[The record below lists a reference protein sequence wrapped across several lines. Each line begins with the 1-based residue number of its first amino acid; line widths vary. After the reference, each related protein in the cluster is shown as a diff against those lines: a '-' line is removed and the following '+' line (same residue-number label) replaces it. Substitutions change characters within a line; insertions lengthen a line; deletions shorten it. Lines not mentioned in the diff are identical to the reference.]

1 LNREG
6 RKGSEKMKQEIC
18 IRTWKSQGITG
29 YVFVSQKVGGTWKDT
44 PLKFDP
50 NSSKQIHEIRKTLK
64 SLEDLPG
71 DLYWCPNVFQGPHR
85 RRELVSQG
93 KFLYADLDAVNPEEI
108 DEHLRPTIAW
118 KSSEH
123 RYQALWK
130 LEEPLKTN
138 QLEEIN
144 RRLTYTIQ
152 ADKSGWDLT
161 QVLRIPGTMNYK
173 YQPPEKGELLWE
185 DGPVYKLD
193 DLLPYLTEEEA
204 NLISESQRMAT
215 FIHLLKKY
223 KDKIPPKIYQLLQY
237 PPKEV
242 NKRVGKRSDILWRIE
257 HELIKARIPLDDIV
271 ELIRLSAWNKYR
283 GRKDEQKRIHIEVSK
298 IYEAFVAGET
308 PKKPSTGDISV
319 ELLDFT
325 PVVKPISEYESQ
337 EINWLWYPYI
347 PKGGI
352 TILDGDPGVGKTYL
366 SLALV
371 AHLSSG
377 QALPGEVDIRDGNQG
392 TGHRKPEKVLYMT
405 AEDDPGLTLRPRLEL
420 MRANLPN
427 ILICEGTLASDG
439 NTVEPLDLSTTE
451 GLETLA
457 ALCEKYK
464 PALIIIDPFVAF
476 IGRADINKANEV
488 RPVMTPLN
496 LLARKYDVAI
506 LLIRHLTKGA
516 RERII
521 YRGMGTIDIIAA
533 ARSSLLVAP
542 DPDNPEIRIVFHQ
555 KHNLSRQG
563 SSLGYT
569 ITDQGFQWVGE
580 VNVSPIDAL
589 KPETVEA
596 RGKRTRDEAQEWLEE
611 FLSQYP
617 QGVSSQAVLEAAKN
631 NGFSESTIRRAKKE
645 LDIAV
650 KKKGSIWLWKLKD

>member
-1 LNREG
+1 MR
-6 RKGSEKMKQEIC
+6 QETC
-18 IRTWKSQGITG
+18 IRTWISQGIVG
-29 YVFVSQKVGGTWKDT
+29 YVFVSQKVGEQWKDT
-44 PLKFDP
+44 PLRFDP
-50 NSSKQIHEIRKTLK
+50 SSNKQTHEIRKFMK
-64 SLEDLPG
+64 SLENLPG
-71 DLYWCPNVFQGPHR
+71 NLYWCPNIFTKPHR
-85 RRELVSQG
+85 RREFVPQG
-93 KFLYADLDAVNPEEI
+93 KFLYADLDVVNPEEI
-108 DEHLRPTIAW
+108 DEHLRPTVAW
-118 KSSEH
+118 RSSEH
-123 RYQALWK
+123 RYQALWE
-130 LEEPLKTN
+130 LEEPLKAH

-144 RRLTYTIQ
+144 RRLTYTLQ

-173 YQPPEKGELLWE
+173 YQPPEKGVLLWD

-204 NLISESQRMAT
+204 NLISEGQRMAT
-215 FIHLLKKY
+215 FVRLLSKY
-223 KDKIPPKIYQLLQY
+223 KGRIPHKIYQLLQY

-242 NKRVGKRSDILWRIE
+242 NKKVGKRSDILWRIE
-257 HELIKARIPLDDIV
+257 HELIKAQIPLDDIV

-298 IYEAFVAGET
+298 IYEALVAGET
-308 PKKPSTGDISV
+308 PGKPSMGDIGV

-325 PVVKPISEYESQ
+325 PVVKPISEYETQ
-337 EINWLWYPYI
+337 EINWLWYPYM

-377 QALPGEVDIRDGNQG
+377 QPLPGEVEVKEEKQD
-392 TGHRKPEKVLYMT
+392 TSLRKPEKVLYMT

-420 MRANLPN
+420 MKANLPN
-427 ILICEGTLASDG
+427 VLICEGTLANDG

-451 GLETLA
+451 GVETLA

-464 PALIIIDPFVAF
+464 PTLIVIDPFVAF
-476 IGRADINKANEV
+476 IGRTDMNKANEV
-488 RPVMTPLN
+488 RPTMTTLN
-496 LLARKYDVAI
+496 LLSRKYDVAV

-521 YRGMGTIDIIAA
+521 YRGMGTIDLIAA

-542 DPDNPEIRIVFHQ
+542 DPDNPEIRIMFHQ

-563 SSLGYT
+563 ASLGYT

-580 VNVSPIDAL
+580 VNISPIDAL

-596 RGKRTRDEAQEWLEE
+596 RGGRSKNEAQEWLEE

-617 QGVSSQAVLEAAKN
+617 QGISSRGVLEAARN

-645 LDIAV
+645 LGVIV
-650 KKKGSIWLWKLKD
+650 KKKGLIWLWKLKE

>member
-1 LNREG
+1 
-6 RKGSEKMKQEIC
+6 
-18 IRTWKSQGITG
+18 
-29 YVFVSQKVGGTWKDT
+29 
-44 PLKFDP
+44 
-50 NSSKQIHEIRKTLK
+50 LK
-64 SLEDLPG
+64 SMNELPG
-71 DLYWCPNVFQGPHR
+71 DLYWCPNIFQGPHR

-108 DEHLRPTIAW
+108 AEHLRPTVAW

-123 RYQALWK
+123 RYQALWE
-130 LEEPLKTN
+130 LEEPLMAN

-144 RRLTYTIQ
+144 RRLTYTLQ

-173 YQPPEKGELLWE
+173 YQPPERGVLLWD

-204 NLISESQRMAT
+204 NLISESQRLTT

-242 NKRVGKRSDILWRIE
+242 NKKVGKRSDILWRIE
-257 HELIKARIPLDDIV
+257 HELIKAQIPLDDIV

-283 GRKDEQKRIHIEVSK
+283 GRKDEQKRIHVEVSK
-298 IYEAFVAGET
+298 IYESHVAGET
-308 PKKPSTGDISV
+308 PKKPSTEDISV

-371 AHLSSG
+371 AHIASG
-377 QALPGEVDIRDGNQG
+377 QPLPGEVDIKDGHQDIG
-392 TGHRKPEKVLYMT
+392 PRTPEKVLYMT
-405 AEDDPGLTLRPRLEL
+405 AEADPGLTLRPRLEL
-420 MRANLPN
+420 MGANLPN
-427 ILICEGTLASDG
+427 ILICEGTLGSDG
-439 NTVEPLDLSTTE
+439 NTVEPLDFSTVE
-451 GLETLA
+451 GVETLA

-563 SSLGYT
+563 ASLGYT
-569 ITDQGFQWVGE
+569 ITDRGFQWVGE
-580 VNVSPIDAL
+580 VNVSPIDIL
-589 KPETVEA
+589 K
-596 RGKRTRDEAQEWLEE
+596 
-611 FLSQYP
+611 
-617 QGVSSQAVLEAAKN
+617 
-631 NGFSESTIRRAKKE
+631 
-645 LDIAV
+645 
-650 KKKGSIWLWKLKD
+650 

>member
-1 LNREG
+1 
-6 RKGSEKMKQEIC
+6 MKQEIC
-18 IRTWKSQGITG
+18 IRTWKTQGISG
-29 YVFVSQKVGGTWKDT
+29 YVFISQKVGGKWKDI
-44 PLKFDP
+44 PLQFDP
-50 NSSKQIHEIRKTLK
+50 KSNKQIHEIRKTLK
-64 SLEDLPG
+64 SMEYLPG

-93 KFLYADLDAVNPEEI
+93 TFLYADLDAVNPEEI

-118 KSSEH
+118 KSSEY

-130 LEEPLKTN
+130 LDEPLMAN

-144 RRLTYTIQ
+144 RRLTYTLQ

-161 QVLRIPGTMNYK
+161 QVLRIPGTKNYK
-173 YQPPEKGELLWE
+173 YQPPEKGVLLWD
-185 DGPVYKLD
+185 DGPTYELD

-204 NLISESQRMAT
+204 NLISEGQRMAT
-215 FIHLLKKY
+215 FVSLLSKY
-223 KDKIPPKIYQLLQY
+223 KKKIPHKIYQLLQY

-257 HELIKARIPLDDIV
+257 HELIKAQIPLDDIV

-298 IYEAFVAGET
+298 IYESHVAGET
-308 PKKPSTGDISV
+308 PEKPSSGDISV

-371 AHLSSG
+371 AHIASG
-377 QALPGEVDIRDGNQG
+377 QALPGEIDIRDGNPG
-392 TGHRKPEKVLYMT
+392 TSLRKPGKVLYMT

-420 MRANLPN
+420 MGANLSN
-427 ILICEGTLASDG
+427 ILICEGTLGSDG
-439 NTVEPLDLSTTE
+439 NTIEPLDFSTVE
-451 GLETLA
+451 GIETLS

-563 SSLGYT
+563 ASLGYT

-580 VNVSPIDAL
+580 VNVSPIDIL
-589 KPETVEA
+589 KPETAETR
-596 RGKRTRDEAQEWLEE
+596 RGTKDEAQEWLEE

-617 QGVSSQAVLEAAKN
+617 QGISSKGVMEAAKN

-645 LDIAV
+645 LGVIAR
-650 KKKGSIWLWKLKD
+650 KKGSIWLWKLKD

>member
-1 LNREG
+1 MR
-6 RKGSEKMKQEIC
+6 QETC
-18 IRTWKSQGITG
+18 IRTWKSQGIAG
-29 YVFVSQKVGGTWKDT
+29 YVFTSQKVGGTWKDT

-64 SLEDLPG
+64 SMEDLPG

-85 RRELVSQG
+85 RRELISQG
-93 KFLYADLDAVNPEEI
+93 EFLYADLDAVDPEGI
-108 DEHLRPTIAW
+108 DEHLRPTVAW

-123 RYQALWK
+123 RYQALWE
-130 LEEPLKTN
+130 LEGPLKAH

-144 RRLTYTIQ
+144 RRLTYTLE

-173 YQPPEKGELLWE
+173 YQPPEKGVLLWD

-204 NLISESQRMAT
+204 NLISEGQRMAA
-215 FIHLLKKY
+215 FVRLLSKY
-223 KDKIPPKIYQLLQY
+223 KSRIPHKIYQLLQY

-242 NKRVGKRSDILWRIE
+242 NKKVGKRSDILWRIE
-257 HELIKARIPLDDIV
+257 HELIKAQIPLDDIV

-283 GRKDEQKRIHIEVSK
+283 GRKDEQKRIYTEVSK
-298 IYEAFVAGET
+298 IYEAVVAGET
-308 PKKPSTGDISV
+308 PGKPSTGEISV

-325 PVVKPISEYESQ
+325 PVVKPISEYETQ

-377 QALPGEVDIRDGNQG
+377 QPLPGEVEIKEEKQNMDL
-392 TGHRKPEKVLYMT
+392 RKPEKVLYMT

-420 MRANLPN
+420 MKANLPN
-427 ILICEGTLASDG
+427 ILICEGTLANDG
-439 NTVEPLDLSTTE
+439 NTVEPLDFSTME

-464 PALIIIDPFVAF
+464 PVLIVIDPFVAF
-476 IGRADINKANEV
+476 IGRTDINKANEV
-488 RPVMTPLN
+488 RPVMTPLS

-506 LLIRHLTKGA
+506 LLVRHLTKGA

-533 ARSSLLVAP
+533 ARSSLLVAS
-542 DPDNPEIRIVFHQ
+542 DPDSPEIRIMFHQ

-563 SSLGYT
+563 ASLGYT
-569 ITDQGFQWVGE
+569 ITDKGFQWVGE
-580 VNVSPIDAL
+580 VNISPIDAL
-589 KPETVEA
+589 RSETAETSG
-596 RGKRTRDEAQEWLEE
+596 RRTRDEAQEWLEE

-617 QGVSSQAVLEAAKN
+617 QGVSSQAIMEAAKN
-631 NGFSESTIRRAKKE
+631 NSFSESTIRRAKKE
-645 LDIAV
+645 LGVRV
-650 KKKGSIWLWKLKD
+650 KKKGSIWLWKLEE

>member
-1 LNREG
+1 MR
-6 RKGSEKMKQEIC
+6 QEIC
-18 IRTWKSQGITG
+18 IRTWKSQGIAG
-29 YVFVSQKVGGTWKDT
+29 YVFVSQKVGGKWKDT

-50 NSSKQIHEIRKTLK
+50 SSSKQIHEIRKTLK
-64 SLEDLPG
+64 SMEDLPG
-71 DLYWCPNVFQGPHR
+71 DLYWCPNVFKGPHR
-85 RRELVSQG
+85 RREYVPQG
-93 KFLYADLDAVNPEEI
+93 EFLYADLDAVNPEEI

-123 RYQALWK
+123 RYQALWE
-130 LEEPLKTN
+130 LEEPLRAH

-144 RRLTYTIQ
+144 RRLTYTLQ

-173 YQPPEKGELLWE
+173 YQPPEKGVLLWD

-204 NLISESQRMAT
+204 NLISEGQRMAT
-215 FIHLLKKY
+215 FVRLLGKY
-223 KDKIPPKIYQLLQY
+223 KSKIPHKIYQLLQY

-242 NKRVGKRSDILWRIE
+242 NKKVGKRSDILWSIE

-271 ELIRLSAWNKYR
+271 ELIRLSAWNKYK
-283 GRKDEQKRIHIEVSK
+283 GRKDEQKRIYTEVSK
-298 IYEAFVAGET
+298 IYEAVVAGET
-308 PKKPSTGDISV
+308 PGKPPTEEISV

-337 EINWLWYPYI
+337 EIRWLWYPYI

-377 QALPGEVDIRDGNQG
+377 RPLPGEVEIKDGSQG
-392 TGHRKPEKVLYMT
+392 TSPRKPEKVLYMT

-420 MRANLPN
+420 MDANLHN
-427 ILICEGTLASDG
+427 ILICEGTLAEDG
-439 NTVEPLDLSTTE
+439 NTVEPLDFSTTE

-464 PALIIIDPFVAF
+464 PTLIIIDPFVAF
-476 IGRADINKANEV
+476 IGRTDINKANEV

-506 LLIRHLTKGA
+506 LLVRHLTKGA

-533 ARSSLLVAP
+533 ARSSLLVAT
-542 DPDNPEIRIVFHQ
+542 DPDTPEIRIMFHQ

-563 SSLGYT
+563 ASLGYT

-580 VNVSPIDAL
+580 VNISPIDAL

-596 RGKRTRDEAQEWLEE
+596 RGGRTRDAAQEWLEE

-617 QGVSSQAVLEAAKN
+617 QGISSHAVMGAAKN

-645 LDIAV
+645 LGVIA
-650 KKKGSIWLWKLKD
+650 KKKGSIWLWKLKE

>member
-1 LNREG
+1 MR
-6 RKGSEKMKQEIC
+6 QEIC
-18 IRTWKSQGITG
+18 IRTWISQGKTG
-29 YVFVSQKVGGTWKDT
+29 YVFISQRVKGKWKDN
-44 PLKFDP
+44 PLEFDP
-50 NSSKQIHEIRKTLK
+50 NSDKQINEIRKFMK
-64 SLEDLPG
+64 DLENLSG
-71 DLYWCPNVFQGPHR
+71 DLYWCPNIFTQPHR
-85 RRELVSQG
+85 RREYVSQG
-93 KFLYADLDAVNPEEI
+93 KFLYADLDAVDPREI

-118 KSSEH
+118 KSSKH
-123 RYQALWK
+123 RYQALWELK
-130 LEEPLKTN
+130 SPLEAS

-144 RRLTYTIQ
+144 RRLTYTLQ

-173 YQPPEKGELLWE
+173 YQPPEKGILLWD
-185 DGPVYKLD
+185 DGPIYKLD
-193 DLLPYLTEEEA
+193 DLLPYLTEVEA
-204 NLISESQRMAT
+204 NIISEEQRMAT
-215 FIHLLKKY
+215 FIRLLSKY
-223 KDKIPPKIYQLLQY
+223 KKRIPHRIYQLLQY

-242 NKRVGKRSDILWRIE
+242 NKRVGKRSDILWSIE
-257 HELIKARIPLDDIV
+257 HELIKAQIPLDDIV

-283 GRKDEQKRIHIEVSK
+283 GRRDEQKRIYTEVSK
-298 IYEAFVAGET
+298 IYEALVAGET
-308 PKKPSTGDISV
+308 SGKSSTENINV
-319 ELLDFT
+319 ELLDSIT
-325 PVVKPISEYESQ
+325 VVKPISEYETQ

-371 AHLSSG
+371 AHLSIGSP
-377 QALPGEVDIRDGNQG
+377 LPGEVEIKEGNQDMDP
-392 TGHRKPEKVLYMT
+392 RKPEKVLYMT

-420 MRANLPN
+420 MKANLSN
-427 ILICEGTLASDG
+427 ILICEGTLADDG
-439 NTVEPLDLSTTE
+439 NTIEPLDFSTVE

-457 ALCEKYK
+457 TLCEKYK

-488 RPVMTPLN
+488 RPVMTSLN
-496 LLARKYDVAI
+496 LLARKYNVAI
-506 LLIRHLTKGA
+506 LLVRHLTKGA

-521 YRGMGTIDIIAA
+521 YRGMGTIDLIAA

-542 DPDNPEIRIVFHQ
+542 DPDNPEIRIMFHQ

-563 SSLGYT
+563 ASLGYT

-580 VNVSPIDAL
+580 VNISPMDAL

-596 RGKRTRDEAQEWLEE
+596 RGRRTRDEAQEWLEE

-617 QGVSSQAVLEAAKN
+617 QGVSSQAILEAAKN
-631 NGFSESTIRRAKKE
+631 NGFSKSTIRRAKKE
-645 LDIAV
+645 LDVVV
-650 KKKGSIWLWKLKD
+650 KKKGSIWLWKLEE

>member
-1 LNREG
+1 MR
-6 RKGSEKMKQEIC
+6 QEIC
-18 IRTWKSQGITG
+18 IRTWKSQGIAG
-29 YVFVSQKVGGTWKDT
+29 YVFVSQKIGGQWGDN

-50 NSSKQIHEIRKTLK
+50 SSNKQIHEIRKTLK
-64 SLEDLPG
+64 SMEDLPG
-71 DLYWCPNVFQGPHR
+71 DLYWCPNIFTQPHR
-85 RRELVSQG
+85 RREFVLQG
-93 KFLYADLDAVNPEEI
+93 KFLYADLDAVNPHAI

-123 RYQALWK
+123 RYQALWE
-130 LEEPLKTN
+130 LEEPLKAH

-144 RRLTYTIQ
+144 RRLTYTLQ

-173 YQPPEKGELLWE
+173 YQPPEKGVLLWD
-185 DGPVYKLD
+185 DGPIYKLD

-204 NLISESQRMAT
+204 NLISEGQRMAT
-215 FIHLLKKY
+215 FVRLLSKY
-223 KDKIPPKIYQLLQY
+223 KKRIPHKIYQLLQY

-242 NKRVGKRSDILWRIE
+242 NKKVGKRSDILWSIE

-298 IYEAFVAGET
+298 IYEALVAGAT
-308 PKKPSTGDISV
+308 PGKPSTGDISV

-325 PVVKPISEYESQ
+325 PVVKPISEYETQ

-377 QALPGEVDIRDGNQG
+377 QPLPGEVGIKGGNQG

-427 ILICEGTLASDG
+427 ILICEGTLANDG
-439 NTVEPLDLSTTE
+439 NMVEPLDFSTVE

-464 PALIIIDPFVAF
+464 PTLIIIDPFVAF
-476 IGRADINKANEV
+476 IGRTDINKANEV

-506 LLIRHLTKGA
+506 LLVRHLTKGA
-516 RERII
+516 RERLI
-521 YRGMGTIDIIAA
+521 YRGMGTIDLIAA
-533 ARSSLLVAP
+533 ARSSLLVAT
-542 DPDNPEIRIVFHQ
+542 DPDNPEIRIMFHQ

-563 SSLGYT
+563 ASLGYT
-569 ITDQGFQWVGE
+569 ITDQGFQWAGE
-580 VNVSPIDAL
+580 VNVSAIDIL
-589 KPETVEA
+589 KPETSEA
-596 RGKRTRDEAQEWLEE
+596 RGGRSKNEAQEWLEE

-617 QGVSSQAVLEAAKN
+617 QGISSRGVREAAKN
-631 NGFSESTIRRAKKE
+631 NGFSESTLRRAKKE
-645 LDIAV
+645 LDVIV
-650 KKKGSIWLWKLKD
+650 KKKGSIWLWKLEE

>member
-1 LNREG
+1 MR
-6 RKGSEKMKQEIC
+6 QEIC
-18 IRTWKSQGITG
+18 IRTWISQGITG
-29 YVFVSQKVGGTWKDT
+29 YVYVSQKISGRWKDN
-44 PLKFDP
+44 PIRFDP
-50 NSSKQIHEIRKTLK
+50 SSNKQIHEVRKFLK
-64 SLEDLPG
+64 SIETLPG
-71 DLYWCPNVFQGPHR
+71 DLYWCPNIFTQPHR
-85 RRELVSQG
+85 RREFVSQG
-93 KFLYADLDAVNPEEI
+93 KFLYADLDAVDPEEI

-118 KSSEH
+118 RSSEH
-123 RYQALWK
+123 RYQALWE
-130 LEEPLKTN
+130 LEEPLKAH

-144 RRLTYTIQ
+144 RRLTYTLQ

-173 YQPPEKGELLWE
+173 YQPPEKGVLLWD
-185 DGPVYKLD
+185 DGPIYQLD

-204 NLISESQRMAT
+204 NLISEGQRMAT
-215 FIHLLKKY
+215 FVRLLSKY
-223 KDKIPPKIYQLLQY
+223 KKRIPHKIYQLLQY

-242 NKRVGKRSDILWRIE
+242 NKKVGKRSDILWSIE

-283 GRKDEQKRIHIEVSK
+283 GRKDEQKRIHVEISK
-298 IYEAFVAGET
+298 IYESHIAGET
-308 PKKPSTGDISV
+308 LGKPPTGEISV

-325 PVVKPISEYESQ
+325 PVVKPISEYETQ

-377 QALPGEVDIRDGNQG
+377 QPLPGEVGIKGGSQG
-392 TGHRKPEKVLYMT
+392 TSPRKPEKVLYMT

-420 MRANLPN
+420 MKANLPN
-427 ILICEGTLASDG
+427 ILICEGTLANDG
-439 NTVEPLDLSTTE
+439 NTVEPLDLSTIE

-464 PALIIIDPFVAF
+464 PTLIVIDPFVAF

-516 RERII
+516 RERLI
-521 YRGMGTIDIIAA
+521 YRGMGTIDLIAA
-533 ARSSLLVAP
+533 ARSSLLVAT
-542 DPDNPEIRIVFHQ
+542 DPDNPEIRIMFHQ

-563 SSLGYT
+563 ASLGYT
-569 ITDQGFQWVGE
+569 ITDQGFQWAGE
-580 VNVSPIDAL
+580 VNVSAIDIL
-589 KPETVEA
+589 KPETSEA
-596 RGKRTRDEAQEWLEE
+596 RGGRSKNEAQEWLEE

-617 QGVSSQAVLEAAKN
+617 QGISSRGVREAAKN
-631 NGFSESTIRRAKKE
+631 NGFSESTLRRAKKE
-645 LDIAV
+645 LGVIV
-650 KKKGSIWLWKLKD
+650 KKKGSIWLWKLEE